1 MTTNHLFDKDTA
13 LSYSFVEHPEEILE
27 ERVLG
32 QVGLKAVV
40 LEECYFESGKCDWTS
55 PHANSKWKLFP
66 GTKSLKHFYNLK
78 YLRKEAQY
86 CEQQLS
92 FFCN

>member
-1 MTTNHLFDKDTA
+1 MNPPWCSLTA
-13 LSYSFVEHPEEILE
+13 ANGDFFLCSLT
-27 ERVLG
+27 
-32 QVGLKAVV
+32 AVV

-66 GTKSLKHFYNLK
+66 GTKSLKHFSKLK

-92 FFCN
+92 FFVIDLLFLVTKNNR